1 MSPTLV
7 LLAAGMSTRF
17 GRLKQLEPVGP
28 AEEALIDYAAFDAQR
43 AGFSRVVLIIRE
55 ELKEAFQ
62 GHIDGR
68 WPADL
73 EVVFHEQRIDDL
85 PGVAAAELGTLAT
98 LESISERKKPWGTAH
113 ALLTARHLLP
123 EPFLVLN
130 ADDFYGHNAFLVA
143 RELMREMTRRGE
155 YALPSFGIV
164 TYTLEDT
171 LSRHGGVNRGICR
184 VRPSGELAEIQEVVG
199 ISRTASGIR
208 GRTLSGDGII
218 LSGSEATSTNCWVF
232 SPHVFPILAE
242 RFGEFLGAG
251 AKEDGLAAV
260 SEPEFLI
267 PTEVNHALARDRVQV
282 RVRASESLFL
292 GITHPEDRDWV
303 VNALAD
309 LTLRESY
316 PSPLWAG
323 GGPVGVEAP
332 E

>member
-1 MSPTLV
+1 MTPTLV

-28 AEEALIDYAAFDAQR
+28 AGEVLIDYAAFDAQR

-55 ELKEAFQ
+55 ELKEAFLR
-62 GHIDGR
+62 HIDDR

-73 EVVFHEQRIDDL
+73 EVIFHEQRIDDL

-98 LESISERKKPWGTAH
+98 LGSISGRKKPWGTAH
-113 ALLTARHLLP
+113 ALLTARELLP
-123 EPFLVLN
+123 QPFLVLN
-130 ADDFYGHNAFLVA
+130 ADDFYGRNAFVVA
-143 RELMREMTRRGE
+143 REIMREMTLRGG

-171 LSRHGGVNRGICR
+171 LSQHGAVNRGICR

-199 ISRTASGIR
+199 ISKTARGIR

-218 LSGSEATSTNCWVF
+218 LSGKEPTSTNCWVF
-232 SPHVFPILAE
+232 SPHIFPILAE
-242 RFGEFLGAG
+242 GFAEFLGVGAVAG
-251 AKEDGLAAV
+251 GLEV
-260 SEPEFLI
+260 SSEPEFLI
-267 PTEVNHALARDRVQV
+267 PTAVNHALVRDRIQV
-282 RVRASESLFL
+282 KVRGSESLFL

-303 VNALAD
+303 VNALAA
-309 LTLRESY
+309 LTLGESY

-323 GGPVGVEAP
+323 GEPMPTDANE
-332 E
+332 

>member
-1 MSPTLV
+1 MTPTLV

-28 AEEALIDYAAFDAQR
+28 AGETLIDYAAFDAQR

-62 GHIDGR
+62 SHIDGR
-68 WPADL
+68 WPAGL
-73 EVVFHEQRIDDL
+73 EVVFHHQRIDDL

-98 LESISERKKPWGTAH
+98 LGSITRRKKPWGTAH
-113 ALLTARHLLP
+113 ALLTARELLD

-130 ADDFYGHNAFLVA
+130 ADDFYGQNAFLVA
-143 RELMREMTRRGE
+143 GEIMREMTQREG
-155 YALPSFGIV
+155 YAMPSFGIV

-171 LSRHGGVNRGICR
+171 LSQHGGVNRGICR
-184 VRPSGELAEIQEVVG
+184 VRPSGELAEIQEVIG
-199 ISRTASGIR
+199 ISKTTSGIR

-218 LSGSEATSTNCWVF
+218 LSGKEATSTNCWVF

-242 RFGEFLGAG
+242 RFGEFLGVG
-251 AKEDGLAAV
+251 AMEGRLEAV

-303 VNALAD
+303 VSALAD
-309 LTLRESY
+309 LTARERY
-316 PSPLWAG
+316 PTPLWG
-323 GGPVGVEAP
+323 GEEPMRVDEP